1 MVKESNDKR
10 WDERSIPDLTGRN
23 IIVTGANSG
32 IGFEAAKA
40 MAGRGATI
48 VMACRNIEKSADAF
62 DKVRQESHNDKVE
75 LMRLDL
81 ADLSSV
87 REFAGEAREK
97 FPLIDILVNNA
108 GIMVP
113 PYGRTI
119 DGFEL
124 QIGTNHLGHFL
135 LTGLLMENIVA
146 APGSR
151 VVTVTSIAH
160 FGGRINFEDI
170 NSETGYRRMGAY
182 RQSKLANL
190 LFSYELDRRLKE
202 KEKETISVAV
212 HPGVTSTSIFKMPSW
227 LERVKEAILMSSAKG
242 ALPTLMG
249 ATEPSLKGGEYIG
262 PAGFRQSMGYPA
274 ILSSSNR
281 SHDRQL
287 ALRLWELSEEM
298 TSFRFSI

>member
-1 MVKESNDKR
+1 LVKEINKR
-10 WDERSIPDLTGRN
+10 WDESNIPDLTGRN

-32 IGFEAAKA
+32 IGFEAARA
-40 MAGRGATI
+40 MAGRGGNV
-48 VMACRNIEKSADAF
+48 VMACRNIEKSADAYE
-62 DKVRQESHNDKVE
+62 KVRKESPGDSVE
-75 LMRLDL
+75 LMHLDL

-87 REFAGEAREK
+87 REFAGETREK
-97 FPLIDILVNNA
+97 YPRIDILVNNA

-124 QIGTNHLGHFL
+124 QIGTNHFGHFL
-135 LTGLLMENIVA
+135 LTGLLMENVVA
-146 APGSR
+146 TPGSR

-170 NSETGYRRMGAY
+170 NSETGYQRMGAY

-202 KEKETISVAV
+202 KDKETISVAV
-212 HPGVTSTSIFKMPSW
+212 HPGVSSTSLFKIPQW
-227 LERVKEAILMSSAKG
+227 LERVKEALLMSAAKG

-274 ILSSSNR
+274 ILSSSER
-281 SHDRQL
+281 SHDKQL

>member
-1 MVKESNDKR
+1 MVKEINKR
-10 WDERSIPDLTGRN
+10 WDERSIPDLTGKN

-32 IGFEAAKA
+32 IGFEAARA
-40 MAGRGATI
+40 VAGRGATV
-48 VMACRNIEKSADAF
+48 VMACRNIEKSADAYE
-62 DKVRQESHNDKVE
+62 KVRRESPGDRVE

-97 FPLIDILVNNA
+97 FPRIDILVNNA

-124 QIGTNHLGHFL
+124 QIGTNHMGHFL

-190 LFSYELDRRLKE
+190 LFAYELDRRLKV
-202 KEKETISVAV
+202 KDKETISVAV
-212 HPGVTSTSIFKMPSW
+212 HPGVTSTSLFKIPSW
-227 LERVKEAILMSSAKG
+227 LESVKEALLMSAAKG

-274 ILSSSNR
+274 ILSSSSI
-281 SHDRQL
+281 SHDKQL

>member
-1 MVKESNDKR
+1 LVKKISKR
-10 WDERSIPDLTGRN
+10 WDESKIPDLTGRN

-32 IGFEAAKA
+32 IGFEAART
-40 MAGRGATI
+40 MAGRGATV
-48 VMACRNIEKSADAF
+48 VMACRNIEKSADAYE
-62 DKVRQESHNDKVE
+62 KVRKESPGDNVE

-97 FPLIDILVNNA
+97 YHRIDILVNNA

-124 QIGTNHLGHFL
+124 QIGTNHMGHFL

-146 APGSR
+146 TPGSR

-160 FGGRINFEDI
+160 FGGRINFDDI
-170 NSETGYRRMGAY
+170 NSESGYRRMGAY

-202 KEKETISVAV
+202 KDKETISVAV
-212 HPGVTSTSIFKMPSW
+212 HPGVSSTSLFKIPPW
-227 LERVKEAILMSSAKG
+227 LERVKDALLMSASKG

-249 ATEPSLKGGEYIG
+249 ATDPSLKGGEYIG
-262 PAGFRQSMGYPA
+262 PAGFRQSMGFPA
-274 ILSSSNR
+274 ILSSSER
-281 SHDRQL
+281 SHDKQL

>member
-1 MVKESNDKR
+1 MGKVIDKR
-10 WDERSIPDLTGRN
+10 WDESKIPDLTGRN

-32 IGFEAAKA
+32 IGFEAARA
-40 MAGRGATI
+40 MAARGASV
-48 VMACRNIEKSADAF
+48 VMACRNIEKSAGAF
-62 DKVRQESHNDKVE
+62 EKVRKESPGDNVD

-97 FPLIDILVNNA
+97 YPRIDILVNNA

-146 APGSR
+146 TPGSR

-160 FGGRINFEDI
+160 FGGRINFDDI
-170 NSETGYRRMGAY
+170 NSESGYRRMGAY

-202 KEKETISVAV
+202 KDKETISVAV
-212 HPGVTSTSIFKMPSW
+212 HPGVSSTSLFKIPAW
-227 LERVKEAILMSSAKG
+227 LESIKEALLMSASKG

-262 PAGFRQSMGYPA
+262 PAGVRQSMGFPA
-274 ILSSSNR
+274 ILSSSER
-281 SHDRQL
+281 SHDKQL

>member
-1 MVKESNDKR
+1 LGKEIGKR
-10 WDERSIPDLTGRN
+10 WDESKIPDLTGRN

-32 IGFEAAKA
+32 IGFEAARA
-40 MAGRGATI
+40 MAARGASV
-48 VMACRNIEKSADAF
+48 VMACRNIEKSAGAF
-62 DKVRQESHNDKVE
+62 EKVRKESPGDNVD

-97 FPLIDILVNNA
+97 YPRIDILVNNA

-146 APGSR
+146 TPGSR

-160 FGGRINFEDI
+160 FGGRINFDDI
-170 NSETGYRRMGAY
+170 NSESGYRRMGAY

-202 KEKETISVAV
+202 KDKETISVAV
-212 HPGVTSTSIFKMPSW
+212 HPGVSSTSLFKIPAW
-227 LERVKEAILMSSAKG
+227 LESIKEALLMSASKG

-262 PAGFRQSMGYPA
+262 PAGFRQSMGFPA
-274 ILSSSNR
+274 ILSSSER
-281 SHDRQL
+281 SHDKQL

>member
-1 MVKESNDKR
+1 MGKVIDKR
-10 WDERSIPDLTGRN
+10 WDESKIPDLTGRN

-32 IGFEAAKA
+32 IGFEAARA
-40 MAGRGATI
+40 MAARGASV
-48 VMACRNIEKSADAF
+48 VMACRNIEKSAGAF
-62 DKVRQESHNDKVE
+62 EKVRKESPGDNVD

-97 FPLIDILVNNA
+97 YPRIDILVNNA

-146 APGSR
+146 TPGSR

-160 FGGRINFEDI
+160 FGGRINFDDI
-170 NSETGYRRMGAY
+170 NSESGYRRMGAY

-202 KEKETISVAV
+202 KDKETISVAV
-212 HPGVTSTSIFKMPSW
+212 HPGVSSTSLFKIPAW
-227 LERVKEAILMSSAKG
+227 LESIKEALLMSASKG

-262 PAGFRQSMGYPA
+262 PAGFRQSMGFPA
-274 ILSSSNR
+274 ILSSSER
-281 SHDRQL
+281 SHDKQL